1 MALLAGT
8 PVVHFGRALYGL
20 PGVTT
25 RCRREELPQALHRA
39 MHRDHPTL
47 RARFLTWLFGHGH
60 LWCSP
65 THPDHNGVLG
75 FVQAI
80 ETRLRHRADEA
91 PLRYR
96 AGPGW
101 PLAAP
106 GRSH

>member
-1 MALLAGT
+1 
-8 PVVHFGRALYGL
+8 V
-20 PGVTT
+20 
-25 RCRREELPQALHRA
+25 
-39 MHRDHPTL
+39 HRDHPTL

-75 FVQAI
+75 LVQAI
-80 ETRLRHRADEA
+80 EARLRHRADEA

-96 AGPGW
+96 RGPGW